1 MNVMTTQINSYIST
15 STEGGRSNVKS
26 VDSTKSA
33 SGAGT
38 AVSNVARIDSVK
50 LTPDAVQLHQLESN
64 IAQIPVADH
73 QRVAKV
79 RQAIES
85 GTYQVDTQKI
95 AAKLARM
102 EWDLAKP

>member
-1 MNVMTTQINSYIST
+1 MTTQINSYISA
-15 STEGGRSNVKS
+15 STDGSRSNVKS
-26 VDSTKSA
+26 VDSSKPA
-33 SGAGT
+33 SGAGA

-50 LTPDAVQLHQLESN
+50 LTPDAVQLQQLESS

-73 QRVAKV
+73 QRVDKV
-79 RQAIES
+79 RQAIAD
-85 GTYQVDTQKI
+85 GTYQVDAQKI